1 MQKLILRTKQ
11 VQNLIFSQY
20 FQSEKLLEESLYN
33 GYTSQEE
40 IDYYSQNAFNGLS
53 AHEQDVFDYL
63 EQKNDLKNMLVIG
76 CGSGREVFAFE
87 KLGLEMIGMD
97 IIPAMIALA
106 QNKSKEINSRARFF
120 ANSFP
125 TLNDLGEQLQF
136 IFLSPLILNYIQGR
150 EKRIQYLRKLRNLL
164 LEGGE
169 IFIYPSIQKIRPF
182 SLEWFSSKLL
192 QLNSW
197 IRRWKFEKGDHAMT
211 TYRGRGELMYFYHY
225 PLKGDFLAEV
235 QAAGYESL
243 EFVNGYFR
251 LT

>member
-11 VQNLIFSQY
+11 VKNLIFSQY

-33 GYTSQEE
+33 GYASQEE
-40 IDYYSQNAFNGLS
+40 LDYYSKNAFNGLS
-53 AHEQDVFDYL
+53 AHEKDVYSYL
-63 EQKNDLKNMLVIG
+63 EQKSELKNMLVIG

-87 KLGLEMIGMD
+87 KLGLEMLGMD
-97 IIPAMIALA
+97 IIPTMIDLA
-106 QNKSKEINSRARFF
+106 QGKAAEINSKARFF
-120 ANSFP
+120 SNSFP
-125 TLNDLGEQLQF
+125 TLNDIGEQVQF

-150 EKRIQYLRKLRNLL
+150 KKRIQYLQKLKNLL
-164 LEGGE
+164 IDGGE
-169 IFIYPSIQKIRPF
+169 IFIYPSVQKIRPF
-182 SLEWFSSKLL
+182 SLEWLSSKLL

-211 TYRGRGELMYFYHY
+211 TYRGHGELMYFYHY
-225 PLKGDFLAEV
+225 PAKGDFLAEV
-235 QAAGYESL
+235 HAAGYESL